1 MSRMTSDC
9 YRRALKRGWIDPD
22 DTMKPGCSLRI
33 KCNDGSYSS
42 KYFRYD
48 LPIDRVYY
56 QGIHPED
63 AGKVRPGQLPVGRR
77 KRRPKSKTD

>member
-33 KCNDGSYSS
+33 KCNDGSYSE
-42 KYFRYD
+42 KFFRYA
-48 LPIDRVYY
+48 LPIRQVYF
-56 QGIHPED
+56 QRIHPED
-63 AGKVRPGQLPVGRR
+63 VGKVQPGQLPVNHPLRT
-77 KRRPKSKTD
+77 S